1 MLTLRTSAQIAG
13 NRHRLN
19 FRLCPASTGV
29 PEAGRS
35 VMPLRMERR
44 RLRNAELRRLWLEM
58 QWRAHL
64 GRVRRMHV

>member
-29 PEAGRS
+29 PAAGRNA
-35 VMPLRMERR
+35 MPLGMAWRR
-44 RLRNAELRRLWLEM
+44 PWNAESRRQWLEM
-58 QWRAHL
+58 RWRAHL
-64 GRVRRMHV
+64 ERVRRMRA